1 MVKDNEKD
9 PMKKIPKLDDDE
21 SPDRIS
27 KLEEEVKA
35 NATEQKIII
44 KTINT
49 KSTVMIGIVIII
61 MIIVM
66 LIITNNISTHSNNI
80 TESEFQVTLSSG
92 YVIENLKGEKINTFV
107 SWKIEPEDPFH
118 IHVVDS
124 PNIIQKQLDMI
135 NDVMFSTETLDLDG
149 ETYYKG
155 WYGALETS
163 SYKTKFPIPIHYH
176 SIVSDAGSGHIIIRL
191 TTQNSG
197 DGYAGYTK
205 SQVDEANHQILKSQI
220 TIYSVDNLSTEEFKS
235 IMRHELGHALG
246 LAHSQN
252 PDDLMYPEIK
262 TNYPYISPCDVQGII
277 GLYDGE
283 QKSEIICQ

>member
-1 MVKDNEKD
+1 LVKDNEKD
-9 PMKKIPKLDDDE
+9 PLKEIPKLDDDE

-27 KLEEEVKA
+27 KLEDEIKTIEID
-35 NATEQKIII
+35 QKRII

-49 KSTVMIGIVIII
+49 KSTVMIGTVITIMVIIL
-61 MIIVM
+61 
-66 LIITNNISTHSNNI
+66 LIITNNIPTYSNI
-80 TESEFQVTLSSG
+80 TESEFQATLSSG

-107 SWKIEPEDPFH
+107 SWKIEPADSFH

-124 PNIIQKQLDMI
+124 PNITQKQLDMI
-135 NDVMFSTETLDLDG
+135 NDVMFSTEKVNLGG

-155 WYGALETS
+155 WYGALEAS

-176 SIVSDAGSGHIIIRL
+176 SIITDTGSGHITIRL

-197 DGYAGYTK
+197 DGYSGYTK

-220 TIYSVDNLSTEEFKS
+220 TIFSVDKLSTEEFKS
-235 IMRHELGHALG
+235 ILRHELGHALG

-252 PDDLMYPEIK
+252 PDDLMYPEIR

-283 QKSEIICQ
+283 QKSEIICS